1 MFNYKAVIEF
11 DGTGFFGFQ
20 IQPGGL
26 RTVQGEIVKV
36 LSRIFSK
43 ETNIVY
49 AGRTDAGVHAS
60 NQVINFKCE
69 EELDLYKFKWSL
81 NGMFPDDIS
90 VKYIERASNDFNSR
104 HDALWREYRYF
115 VVNDDY
121 QNVFLKKYSILVCKK
136 LDLDL
141 IFACS
146 RLFLGEKDFTS
157 FCSPEDDKKIK
168 IREVLEFEIF
178 KSKIFGLNEVLVF
191 RIKANSFLYNMVR
204 IIIGTILEIGK
215 SVRDISSVEYAFKN
229 KNRDFS
235 GNIVEAKGLFLTG
248 VGYK

>member
-11 DGTGFFGFQ
+11 DGTNFLGFQ
-20 IQPGGL
+20 IQPEGL

-36 LSRIFSK
+36 LSQIFNK

-49 AGRTDAGVHAS
+49 AGRTDAGVHAL

-81 NGMFPDDIS
+81 NRMFPDDIS
-90 VKYIERASNDFNSR
+90 VKCIEKASDDFNSR
-104 HDALWREYRYF
+104 HDAKWREYRYF
-115 VVNDDY
+115 VVNDEY

-136 LDLDL
+136 LDLKL
-141 IFACS
+141 MTECTGY
-146 RLFLGEKDFTS
+146 FLGEKDFTS
-157 FCSPEDDKKIK
+157 FCSPEDDKKSKVRNI
-168 IREVLEFEIF
+168 LEFEIY
-178 KSKIFGLNEVLVF
+178 KSNVFGLNEVLVF

-204 IIIGTILEIGK
+204 IIVGTIIEIGK
-215 SVRDISSVEYAFKN
+215 NVRDISSIDLAFRKSS
-229 KNRDFS
+229 RDLAGS
-235 GNIVEAKGLFLTG
+235 IAESKGLFLAD

>member
-11 DGTGFFGFQ
+11 DGTSFFGFQ
-20 IQPGGL
+20 IQSGGL

-90 VKYIERASNDFNSR
+90 VKYIERASNDFN
-104 HDALWREYRYF
+104 
-115 VVNDDY
+115 
-121 QNVFLKKYSILVCKK
+121 
-136 LDLDL
+136 
-141 IFACS
+141 
-146 RLFLGEKDFTS
+146 
-157 FCSPEDDKKIK
+157 
-168 IREVLEFEIF
+168 
-178 KSKIFGLNEVLVF
+178 
-191 RIKANSFLYNMVR
+191 
-204 IIIGTILEIGK
+204 
-215 SVRDISSVEYAFKN
+215 
-229 KNRDFS
+229 
-235 GNIVEAKGLFLTG
+235 
-248 VGYK
+248 

>member
-36 LSRIFSK
+36 LSRIFNK

-60 NQVINFKCE
+60 NQVINFECE

-141 IFACS
+141 IFACT

-157 FCSPEDDKKIK
+157 FCSPEDDKKSK

-178 KSKIFGLNEVLVF
+178 KSKIFDLNEVLVF